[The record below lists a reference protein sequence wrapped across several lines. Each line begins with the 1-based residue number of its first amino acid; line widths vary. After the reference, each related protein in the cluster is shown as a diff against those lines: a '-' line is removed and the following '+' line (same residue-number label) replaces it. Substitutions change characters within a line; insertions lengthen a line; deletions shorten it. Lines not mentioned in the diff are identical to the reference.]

1 LKVSIIT
8 VSYNSESTIGD
19 TIKSVISQTY
29 KNIEYLIIDGNSVD
43 NTLNIIKKYNS
54 KIYKIVSENDNGI
67 YDAMNKGINLATGDI
82 IAILNSDDV
91 YSNVNV
97 INNVVEKFKQNSISC
112 LYGDL
117 VYTKK
122 NDLNKIT
129 RFWKSGKYINNSFLY
144 GWMPPHPTFFVKREI
159 YLKYGYFRLNLS
171 SAADYEIMLRIIH
184 KNNERVFYFP
194 EILIKMR
201 EGGVSNDNLLNR
213 LRANKQDK
221 IAWSI
226 NEIKPYF
233 FTLWLKPLRKIH
245 QFFVKS

>member
-1 LKVSIIT
+1 MKVSIIT